1 MRQGKGN
8 QLELGTLFVCRQLA
22 SALFLQKV
30 SAMGR
35 KCYMQSWE
43 ESLTVPGTP
52 GRGCEGELLLMAQP
66 CFSCDVD
73 EIGEYIIPEVEA

>member
-1 MRQGKGN
+1 
-8 QLELGTLFVCRQLA
+8 
-22 SALFLQKV
+22 
-30 SAMGR
+30 
-35 KCYMQSWE
+35 MQSWE